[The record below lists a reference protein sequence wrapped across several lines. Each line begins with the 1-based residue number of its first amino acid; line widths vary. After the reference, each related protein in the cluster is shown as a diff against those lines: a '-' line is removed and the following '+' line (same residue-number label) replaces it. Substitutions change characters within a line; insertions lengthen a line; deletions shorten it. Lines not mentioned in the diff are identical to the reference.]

1 MPNMSYCRFENTSR
15 DLRDCVNAL
24 EDIFWEG
31 ISKREWHY
39 AKTIRNLC
47 EEYLEAFD
55 DIKEDE
61 IEFDED

>member
-1 MPNMSYCRFENTSR
+1 MANMSYCRFENTSR

-24 EDIFWEG
+24 EDIAYEG

-55 DIKEDE
+55 DINEDE
-61 IEFDED
+61 IELDD